1 MTSTTGRLARDRAA
15 RVRSTYESEL
25 GAVGTFLPERTPLGD
40 LPSPFAPY
48 AAACLELG
56 ERHPAEHGGVRR
68 WLDDTFGAPAPSVTA
83 AVPELEPAERDA
95 LMTVLCF
102 LGHAYRWDTIP
113 PDESRFAERRIALPA
128 GSA

>member
-1 MTSTTGRLARDRAA
+1 MTTTAEGSARELAA
-15 RVRSTYESEL
+15 RVRSAYESEL
-25 GAVGTFLPERTPLGD
+25 GAVGTFLPERTPLGE
-40 LPSPFAPY
+40 LAPPFDRH

-68 WLDDTFGAPAPSVTA
+68 WLDEMFGAADPGVTA
-83 AVPELEPAERDA
+83 AVHDLEPAERDA

-113 PDESRFAERRIALPA
+113 PDESRFAERKIALPA
-128 GSA
+128 